1 MGRAEGATVRALVS
15 HAVVEVKPVGDRP
28 PRHYPRAQ
36 RSSDDR
42 RARETTRVPASAFA
56 LALAA
61 AFVHALWN
69 LLVASARDPE
79 AATAV
84 ALVTGVVVFAPVAAL
99 TWELEAEAWPYL
111 VASSLLELLY
121 VALLGAAYRRAEL
134 SVVYPLARGVAPVL
148 VLAVGVAALGA
159 GTSAAQAAGVC
170 LVGLG
175 VLLLRGLARP
185 ADSAGVLFGLTIACS
200 IAAYTL
206 VDDEGIRYANAITYL
221 ELALVVPAAG
231 YAAAIVLFKGGAA
244 LRAEVRPASLAAG
257 VSVFVAYA
265 LVLAALARA
274 EAAPVAAVRETSVVI
289 ATAGAA
295 LLLQERAGPSRLA
308 GAVLV
313 ATGVALLGF

>member
-1 MGRAEGATVRALVS
+1 MPL
-15 HAVVEVKPVGDRP
+15 
-28 PRHYPRAQ
+28 
-36 RSSDDR
+36 
-42 RARETTRVPASAFA
+42 SAFL

-61 AFVHALWN
+61 AVVHALWN
-69 LLVASARDPE
+69 LLIARARDPE
-79 AATAV
+79 AAAAV
-84 ALVTGVVVFAPVAAL
+84 ALLTAVVVFAPVSAFA
-99 TWELEAEAWPYL
+99 WELEAEAWPYIA
-111 VASSLLELLY
+111 ASSALELVY
-121 VALLGAAYRRAEL
+121 FALLGAAYRRADV

-148 VLAVGVAALGA
+148 VLAVGVLALGA
-159 GTSAAQAAGVC
+159 ETTAIQALGVC

-175 VLLLRGLARP
+175 VLLVRGLRRP
-185 ADSAGVLFGLTIACS
+185 AGSAGVLFGLAIACS

-231 YAAAIVLFKGGAA
+231 YAAGIVLFKGGAA
-244 LRAEVRPASLAAG
+244 LRAEVRPSSLAAG

-295 LLLQERAGPSRLA
+295 LLLRERVGPGRLA

-313 ATGVALLGF
+313 AAGVALLGL